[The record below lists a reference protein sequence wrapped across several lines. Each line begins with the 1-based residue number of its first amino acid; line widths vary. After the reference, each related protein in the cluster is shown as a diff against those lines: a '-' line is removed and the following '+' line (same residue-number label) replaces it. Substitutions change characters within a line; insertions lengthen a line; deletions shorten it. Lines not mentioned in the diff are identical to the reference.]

1 MSNLFRVNNKDTRTT
16 SPWTDFTY
24 YSGISIVDFEQVNVR
39 LEARLAC
46 CILIAKFTNFCQKSQ
61 KTFRF
66 IAFGSVFIR
75 NYSFLQPYWLT
86 QSSKRIIGIFHPF
99 MKYFH
104 SKINWT
110 LNCHFAMTKKCYES
124 SVWWSFFGK
133 INNDFC
139 PLFFVIA
146 VMGVNELPEVST
158 RNKFSCLVVLIWFS
172 WRLKKIS
179 LISLVQRST
188 LS

>member
-1 MSNLFRVNNKDTRTT
+1 MFWYFYCWLWT
-16 SPWTDFTY
+16 SKCQVGGKT
-24 YSGISIVDFEQVNVR
+24 ISLIQ
-39 LEARLAC
+39 LAC